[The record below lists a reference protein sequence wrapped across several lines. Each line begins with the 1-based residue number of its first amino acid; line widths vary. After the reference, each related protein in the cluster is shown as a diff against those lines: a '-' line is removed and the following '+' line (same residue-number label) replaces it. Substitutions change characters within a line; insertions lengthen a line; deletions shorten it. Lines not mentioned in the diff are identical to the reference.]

1 MYGSR
6 KSGNYKAYSDPEVR
20 PTIEINVSHLSDLLL
35 DGIEFDNEVFEE
47 RTTKVFDL

>member
-1 MYGSR
+1 MGQENQ
-6 KSGNYKAYSDPEVR
+6 GIIKAYSDPEVR

-47 RTTKVFDL
+47 ITTKVFDL